1 MIEIQNYVKQYRNQ
15 LAKKRLQRDTFVLI
29 IIIIKTDFL
38 GVIINCWWKWGN
50 FLMRTWDVDVV
61 VTFAE
66 RVMSGNTLRASHK
79 KFPGTGISQTCKGKE
94 EFKVTI
100 AEAGEV

>member
-1 MIEIQNYVKQYRNQ
+1 
-15 LAKKRLQRDTFVLI
+15 
-29 IIIIKTDFL
+29 
-38 GVIINCWWKWGN
+38 
-50 FLMRTWDVDVV
+50 MRTWDVDVV

-100 AEAGEV
+100 VEAGEVLTWQVLKTGLHKIAYLEARLVQWYVQHS